1 MERNVTSLD
10 TVPGGLSKQSQAV
23 AFSLS
28 GLPPPCVW
36 LYLEAGTTAVPHPC
50 HPSRPPPAPG
60 ETSSPPCQPVQGCC
74 LICALP
80 ENLASSGTFY
90 MEPFCS
96 EEKIE
101 EH

>member
-50 HPSRPPPAPG
+50 HPSRPPQPQEKPAPHH
-60 ETSSPPCQPVQGCC
+60 
-74 LICALP
+74 
-80 ENLASSGTFY
+80 ASL
-90 MEPFCS
+90 C
-96 EEKIE
+96 KVVV
-101 EH
+101 

>member
-10 TVPGGLSKQSQAV
+10 SVPGGLSKRSQAV

-50 HPSRPPPAPG
+50 HPSRPPGSRINQLPTMPA
-60 ETSSPPCQPVQGCC
+60 
-74 LICALP
+74 CARLLFDLCSARKP
-80 ENLASSGTFY
+80 SFLRNFLYGTLLF
-90 MEPFCS
+90 
-96 EEKIE
+96 
-101 EH
+101 